1 MTKKI
6 GERAAMNLVN
16 QISTLANKYF
26 SVISILFAIAAFS
39 WPEQFVWLGSYI
51 TTLLMIVMFGVGM
64 TLKPVDFKMVL
75 TNPKPIVVGVLAQ
88 FTIMPLLALGIA
100 ILLNLP
106 PELAAGIILVGCVPG
121 GTSSNVMVYLAK
133 GNTALSIA
141 MTSLSTM
148 LAPILTPTLLYFLA
162 GQWMPVD
169 PMGMFVSIIKVII
182 LPIALGFLIQ
192 KILPDIIEKGG
203 AVLPLISVIAIAL
216 VCAAVVSGN
225 RDNIASSGMII
236 FVSVLLHNISGL
248 FLGYL
253 VGILMKLDTETR
265 RAISIEVGIQNA
277 GLGVSLAK
285 THFAASPLTALPGAV
300 AVTLHVINGSILASY
315 WSRKEI
321 DKKEGDVGRE
331 TKVTG

>member
-1 MTKKI
+1 MK
-6 GERAAMNLVN
+6 LVN
-16 QISTLANKYF
+16 QISQLANKYF
-26 SVISILFAIAAFS
+26 SVVSVLFAIAAFM
-39 WPEQFVWLGSYI
+39 WPERFIWLGSYI

-64 TLKPVDFKMVL
+64 TLKPVDFKLVV
-75 TNPKPIVVGVLAQ
+75 TKPKPVIIGVLAQ
-88 FTIMPLLALGIA
+88 FTIMPLLAYGIA
-100 ILLNLP
+100 VLFNLP

-148 LAPILTPTLLYFLA
+148 LAPILTPALLYLLA

-169 PMGMFVSIIKVII
+169 PVGMFVSIIKVII
-182 LPIALGFLIQ
+182 LPIALGFVIQ
-192 KILPDIIEKGG
+192 KLVPRAVEKGG
-203 AVLPLISVIAIAL
+203 ALLPLISVIAIAL

-225 RDNIASSGMII
+225 RDNIAASGLII
-236 FVSVLLHNISGL
+236 FATILLHNILGL
-248 FLGYL
+248 FVGYMIG
-253 VGILMKLDTETR
+253 VLMKLDVETR

-315 WSRKEI
+315 WSRKSI
-321 DKKEGDVGRE
+321 DKNQSKMNEE
-331 TKVTG
+331 TKKAG